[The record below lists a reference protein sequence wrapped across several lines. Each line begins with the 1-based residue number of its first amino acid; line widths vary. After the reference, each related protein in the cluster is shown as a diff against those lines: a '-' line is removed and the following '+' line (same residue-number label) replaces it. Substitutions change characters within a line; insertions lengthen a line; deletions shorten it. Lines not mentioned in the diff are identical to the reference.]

1 MRLQIEEHLLDLVEL
16 LLVLRVVGVAEH
28 RRDRADDL
36 RRRVDHRRL
45 AVLLRER
52 DELSPGRRPLLDLV
66 RAVHEAR
73 RAPVLHDR
81 VRALR
86 VVGRP
91 AELRVDVLRDVLELR
106 PVEREQPLL
115 GDELLRHVARR
126 THEVV
131 AARPAPQLRRERL
144 VRVVEALLDLDAGR
158 LRERRVRLRVHVLR
172 PVVVEERPLG
182 LGRRERVG
190 SAEATET
197 RRRERRR
204 SGAGNEAASVDGSLP
219 DRELVAHSFPPSSK
233 SRASPSAH
241 ETATRS
247 PSASASMPPLSP
259 DRCCRANTS

>member
-1 MRLQIEEHLLDLVEL
+1 MTWSSSFWFSVLYEYPSIVAIEPTTSGDESTI
-16 LLVLRVVGVAEH
+16 VVFPYFFV
-28 RRDRADDL
+28 
-36 RRRVDHRRL
+36 
-45 AVLLRER
+45 ER
-52 DELSPGRRPLLDLV
+52 DELFPRRRPLLDLV
-66 RAVHEAR
+66 GPVHEAG

-86 VVGRP
+86 IVPRLQ
-91 AELRVDVLRDVLELR
+91 ELRVGVLRDVLQLR
-106 PVEREQPLL
+106 PVERQEPLL
-115 GDELLRHVARR
+115 GDELLRHVPGRA
-126 THEVV
+126 HEVV
-131 AARPAPQLRRERL
+131 AAGTASQLRRERL
-144 VRVVEALLDLDAGR
+144 VRVVERLLDLDAGR

-190 SAEATET
+190 GAEATEA

-204 SGAGNEAASVDGSLP
+204 SGAGDEAASVDGSLP

-233 SRASPSAH
+233 SRASSSAH

-259 DRCCRANTS
+259 DRCCRASTS

>member
-1 MRLQIEEHLLDLVEL
+1 MTWSSSFGFSVLYEYPSIVAIEPTTSGDESTI
-16 LLVLRVVGVAEH
+16 VVFPYFFVSATN
-28 RRDRADDL
+28 
-36 RRRVDHRRL
+36 
-45 AVLLRER
+45 
-52 DELSPGRRPLLDLV
+52 SFQ
-66 RAVHEAR
+66 
-73 RAPVLHDR
+73 
-81 VRALR
+81 
-86 VVGRP
+86 VVGRSLILSVRYMKP
-91 AELRVDVLRDVLELR
+91 VVPQSFTTEYVPFGIVRRLQELRVGVLRDVLQLR
-106 PVEREQPLL
+106 PVERKEPLL
-115 GDELLRHVARR
+115 GDELLRHVAGRA
-126 THEVV
+126 HEVV
-131 AARPAPQLRRERL
+131 AAGTAPQLRRERL
-144 VRVVEALLDLDAGR
+144 VRVVERLLDLDAGR
-158 LRERRVRLRVHVLR
+158 LRERRVGLRVHVLR

-233 SRASPSAH
+233 SRASSSAH